1 MSERLTIR
9 MKTLRSVLSSP
20 KWIQAGFIAAVFVV
34 WYVVTLSGR
43 VSSLFLPSL
52 GAVYAALAEIV
63 ASGAAVQAVGATLRT
78 VLIAYAGAA
87 VLGAT
92 AGFAIT
98 RSQYLCRLLEPLL
111 SSLFAIPLTLFFP
124 LFLLFFGIGPG
135 SKVAYGMTYAFFP
148 IALNTISGLNQVD
161 GKLIAA
167 ARSMGAPPHLLFRRV
182 LLPGALPVILTGLR
196 IGFFICFATVLG
208 GETLSSISGLG
219 HEVANSAQ
227 LMDSARM
234 FAWIL
239 VVIATS
245 FCLVVLAGS
254 LERLRGDLRGGESR

>member
-1 MSERLTIR
+1 MRMQRLLGIF
-9 MKTLRSVLSSP
+9 SSP
-20 KWIQAGFIAAVFVV
+20 KWIQAGFIAAVFVAWHV
-34 WYVVTLSGR
+34 LTLSGR
-43 VSSLFLPSL
+43 ISSLFLPSP
-52 GAVYAALAEIV
+52 GAVYAALTQIV
-63 ASGAAVQAVGATLRT
+63 ASGAVVQAIGTTLRT
-78 VLIAYAGAA
+78 VLIAYVGAA
-87 VLGAT
+87 VLGTT

-135 SKVAYGMTYAFFP
+135 SKIAYGMTYAFFP
-148 IALNTISGLNQVD
+148 IALNTISGVIHVD

-227 LMDSARM
+227 LMDSSRM

-245 FCLVVLAGS
+245 FCLVMLAGR

>member
-1 MSERLTIR
+1 MKRVLTV
-9 MKTLRSVLSSP
+9 LASPRS
-20 KWIQAGFIAAVFVV
+20 IQAGFVAAVFLA
-34 WYVVTLSGR
+34 WWALARSGR
-43 VSSLFLPSL
+43 VSPLFLPPP
-52 GAVYAALAEIV
+52 GAVRAALVEII
-63 ASGAAVQAVGATLRT
+63 ASGALVRAIGTTLQT
-78 VLIAYAGAA
+78 VLIAYAGA
-87 VLGAT
+87 VLLGVA

-98 RSQYLCRLLEPLL
+98 RSRYLCTLLEPLL

-124 LFLLFFGIGPG
+124 LFLLFFGIGPA
-135 SKVAYGMTYAFFP
+135 SKIAYGMTYAFFP
-148 IALNTISGLNQVD
+148 IALNTISGLLHVD
-161 GKLIAA
+161 ARLIDA
-167 ARSMGAPPHLLFRRV
+167 ARSMGAPQRLLFRRV

-245 FCLVVLAGS
+245 FCLVTLAGS
-254 LERLRGDLRGGESR
+254 LERVRGDFGDEGELR

>member
-1 MSERLTIR
+1 MTMQRLL
-9 MKTLRSVLSSP
+9 KVVWSPRS
-20 KWIQAGFIAAVFVV
+20 IQIGFVAAVFLA
-34 WYVVTLSGR
+34 WHLLTRFGR
-43 VSSLFLPSL
+43 ISPLFLPPLDAVYTALAAIFTS
-52 GAVYAALAEIV
+52 GAVV
-63 ASGAAVQAVGATLRT
+63 RAVVTTLRT

-87 VLGAT
+87 LLGIAV
-92 AGFAIT
+92 GFGIT
-98 RSQYLCRLLEPLL
+98 RSRYLCQLAEPLL

-124 LFLLFFGIGPG
+124 LFLLFFGIGPE
-135 SKVAYGMTYAFFP
+135 SKIAYGMTYAFFP
-148 IALNTISGLNQVD
+148 VVLNTISGLSHVD

-167 ARSMGAPPHLLFRRV
+167 ARSMGAPPHLLLRRV

-227 LMDSARM
+227 LMDSGRM

-245 FCLVVLAGS
+245 FCLVLLAGL
-254 LERLRGDLRGGESR
+254 LERLRGGWRGGDLR